1 MWSYGLDKIGGKS
14 KLEKRRGEISGL
26 KDLAKCTWGFLFL
39 AAAKRDM
46 VISDK

>member
-1 MWSYGLDKIGGKS
+1 MWSNGLDKVGSKS
-14 KLEKRRGEISGL
+14 ELKTAKDRAGL
-26 KDLAKCTWGFLFL
+26 KDLATLTWGFLFL